1 MSLHIVLGHG
11 IDFQQHGVVQPL
23 DHLIIGEDLII
34 QLFQLGNLCG
44 VSTFASHDEAAV
56 AEVGV
61 ALGANAL
68 NACEGAVFDSLVI
81 ECANHINAAL
91 LVGLKNL
98 RLVRDREVRFTL
110 SYSLC
115 SLRSGLVRSQFQL
128 VAGTHRAEQSRCQES
143 LGAGSAVNGYG
154 YGVACLDIGLQIVQI
169 LEVQ

>member
-1 MSLHIVLGHG
+1 MIGKDL
-11 IDFQQHGVVQPL
+11 VVQL
-23 DHLIIGEDLII
+23 LQFCNLRGIGTL
-34 QLFQLGNLCG
+34 
-44 VSTFASHDEAAV
+44 ASHHEATI
-56 AEVGV
+56 AEERI
-61 ALGANAL
+61 ALGANAF
-68 NACEGAVFDSLVI
+68 NTCEGTVFDSLVI
-81 ECANHINAAL
+81 ECTDHINAAL

-143 LGAGSAVNGYG
+143 LGAGSAVNGHG

>member
-1 MSLHIVLGHG
+1 MSFDVIFAHRIN
-11 IDFQQHGVVQPL
+11 FQQHGIVQPL
-23 DHLIIGEDLII
+23 DHFLIGKDLIV
-34 QLFQLGNLCG
+34 QLFQLCNLCSIG
-44 VSTFASHDEAAV
+44 TLACHHEAAV
-56 AEVGV
+56 AEVRI

-68 NACEGAVFDSLVI
+68 NTSEGAVFDSLVI

-143 LGAGSAVNGYG
+143 LGAGSAVNGHG

>member
-1 MSLHIVLGHG
+1 MIGKDL
-11 IDFQQHGVVQPL
+11 VVQFL
-23 DHLIIGEDLII
+23 QFCNLRGIGTL
-34 QLFQLGNLCG
+34 
-44 VSTFASHDEAAV
+44 ASHHEAAV

-68 NACEGAVFDSLVI
+68 NACEGAVFDGLVV
-81 ECANHINAAL
+81 ECADHVNAAL
-91 LVGLKNL
+91 LVGLEDLGLMRDCKV
-98 RLVRDREVRFTL
+98 RLAL
-110 SYSLC
+110 CHSLC

-143 LGAGSAVNGYG
+143 LGAGSAVNGHG